1 MSRPVGRAEEEEL
14 ATSLP
19 DTPTT
24 FGPRC
29 VLLRHSGR
37 AWAIGPLSRPRAAVV
52 QAAWLPRE
60 VMAFGE
66 DVTEI
71 GHLLRSVSG
80 WDAVHCRDELAEPLG
95 RAISRDFGWPT
106 RKVRDLYFTLDDP
119 PAVFRHPAVRR
130 LSESD
135 LALIEAAPPEL
146 GLAGFDSPL
155 AALSGGVAA
164 GAVVEGQLVGLVSM
178 TVSSEMHADLAA
190 AVLEPWR
197 RRGIARAAASLVA
210 AEVQARGLRPVWSTG
225 EENLASQ
232 AVARAVGFREHGTM
246 AYVVVPSL
254 QRAGGF
260 DPTHGR

>member
-1 MSRPVGRAEEEEL
+1 MSRPVERAEEEEL
-14 ATSLP
+14 AASLP

-29 VLLRHSGR
+29 VLLRHAGR
-37 AWAIGPLSRPRAAVV
+37 AWAIGPLARPRAAVV
-52 QAAWLPRE
+52 QAAWQPRE
-60 VMAFGE
+60 AMAFGE
-66 DVTEI
+66 EVTEI
-71 GHLLRSVSG
+71 GRLLRSVPG
-80 WDAVHCRDELAEPLG
+80 WDAVHCRDDLAGPLG
-95 RAISRDFGWPT
+95 RAITREFGWPT
-106 RKVRDLYFTLDDP
+106 RKVRDLYFTLEDP

-135 LALIEAAPPEL
+135 LPLIEAAPPEL

-164 GAVVEGQLVGLVSM
+164 GAVVEGKLVGLVSM
-178 TVSSEMHADLAA
+178 TVSSEAHADIAA

-197 RRGIARAAASLVA
+197 KQGIARAAASLVA
-210 AEVQARGLRPVWSTG
+210 AEIRARGLRPVWSTG

-232 AVARAVGFREHGTM
+232 AVARAVGFREHGSM

-260 DPTHGR
+260 DPTGAR